1 MEFDNQGCQ
10 FDIFMTYVRVHQ
22 NFVVILQSV
31 ESDSIL
37 RWAPSFSC
45 ENQKPIMLV
54 HQFHH
59 MEVKLAIS
67 FYLL

>member
-22 NFVVILQSV
+22 NFVVVLQSV

-37 RWAPSFSC
+37 TWASSFC
-45 ENQKPIMLV
+45 VKIKNQLCLG

-67 FYLL
+67 FHLL